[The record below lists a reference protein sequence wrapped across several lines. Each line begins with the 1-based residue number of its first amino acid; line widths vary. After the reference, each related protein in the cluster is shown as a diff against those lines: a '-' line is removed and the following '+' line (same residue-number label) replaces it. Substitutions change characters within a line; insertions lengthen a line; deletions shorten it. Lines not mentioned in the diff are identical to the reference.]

1 MFIDIMSRQSQAYR
15 MLSYMIQGQFIGFA
29 TTKLEVALV
38 TYNPDLRRFVSTK
51 VIFEYTVG
59 GQIQTRSYVQVL
71 NVGLYEGTSGQLLFL
86 AEMVTIAWILWMGY
100 GEVRE
105 YMQTLR
111 SADFNILSALG
122 SHFVDRDSSNML
134 EFASISLQITAF
146 VVWWFYQLQ
155 YAFNFLPTKR
165 YEVYYTAPNPVGNF
179 LLPVKDRARN
189 SQEFTVG
196 GEDENGT
203 YTAGSTLFTST

>member
-15 MLSYMIQGQFIGFA
+15 MLSYMIQGEFIDFA
-29 TTKLEVALV
+29 TTELEVAVV

-51 VIFEYTVG
+51 VVFEYTAG
-59 GQIQTRSYVQVL
+59 GQIQTESYVQVL
-71 NVGLYEGTSGQLLFL
+71 NMGLYEGTSGQLLFI
-86 AEMVTIAWILWMGY
+86 AEMVTIAWILWMAF

-105 YMQTLR
+105 YFQTLR
-111 SADFNILSALG
+111 AADFNILSALG
-122 SHFVDRDSSNML
+122 SHFVDKDSSNML
-134 EFASISLQITAF
+134 EFASISLQIIAF

-165 YEVYYTAPNPVGNF
+165 YEVYYTTPNPVGNF
-179 LLPVKDRARN
+179 LLPAKDRARN

-203 YTAGSTLFTST
+203 YTAGSRFLTST